1 MIKEIGNEMKSFV
14 NDLKKNISNK
24 EELKK
29 VLERT
34 ESLFDEI
41 FKELNKYV

>member
-29 VLERT
+29 VLER
-34 ESLFDEI
+34 I
-41 FKELNKYV
+41 FI